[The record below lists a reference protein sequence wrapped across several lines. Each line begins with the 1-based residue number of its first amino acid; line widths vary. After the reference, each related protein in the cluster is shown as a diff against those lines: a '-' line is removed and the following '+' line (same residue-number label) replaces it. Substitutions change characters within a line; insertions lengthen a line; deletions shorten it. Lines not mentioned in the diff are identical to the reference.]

1 MESNQTN
8 WEQILR
14 AKEKGISL
22 DSARMKMLLETLSPE
37 ELELIDNLENDGLLF
52 RSVNLMNQV
61 DEDQAWKE
69 LNLQPLTKKLYPSW
83 IRYAAAA
90 LIPVFAI
97 AALYYW
103 SNKQPGTTANDFS
116 KLAATDHK
124 RATLVLANGEELG
137 LNQQTALS
145 KLKNVQGAN
154 VENLDSTA
162 LKYTANQTIQAS
174 TQFNELRVPRGGEYK
189 LVLADGTQVWVNAES
204 KLRFPVNFNGATTRE
219 VYLEGGEAYFK
230 VSKNKEVPFIVHSG
244 SMAIKVLGTSFNVN
258 TYSKNIKTT
267 LVEGHVQINAGS
279 KSLDLLPDQQATF
292 NVQSAN
298 LSKENIDVEAD
309 VAWKDGWMIFQSSEL
324 KDVMEQLGRWY
335 DYNIVFESERL
346 KQVHFGGK
354 LRKYNEVGT
363 LLSIIEKTNS
373 VNIEVR
379 NQTIYIKE
387 IPKNQ

>member
-14 AKEKGISL
+14 AKEKGIAL

-37 ELELIDNLENDGLLF
+37 ELELIENLEKDGLLS

-61 DEDQAWKE
+61 DEDQAWE
-69 LNLQPLTKKLYPSW
+69 ALNLQAKTIKLYPSW
-83 IRYAAAA
+83 IKYAAAA
-90 LIPVFAI
+90 LIPLFAI
-97 AALYYW
+97 TAVYYW
-103 SNKQPGTTANDFS
+103 TNKQTDPIADFS
-116 KLAATDHK
+116 TLATTNHK
-124 RATLVLANGEELG
+124 RATLILANGEEVG
-137 LNQQTALS
+137 LNQQSSAH
-145 KLKNVQGAN
+145 KLKNIQGAN
-154 VENLDSTA
+154 IENLDSTA
-162 LKYTANQTIQAS
+162 LKYTANQTEQTAA
-174 TQFNELRVPRGGEYK
+174 QFNELRVPRGGEYK

-204 KLRFPVNFNGATTRE
+204 RLRFPVNFNGAATRE
-219 VYLEGGEAYFK
+219 VYLEGGEAYFQ
-230 VSKNKEVPFIVHSG
+230 VSKNKDVPFIVHS
-244 SMAIKVLGTSFNVN
+244 SNMSIKVLGTSFNLN
-258 TYSKNIKTT
+258 TYSKTIKTT

-279 KSLDLLPDQQATF
+279 KSLDLLPNQQAIF
-292 NVQSAN
+292 NPQSSN
-298 LSKENIDVEAD
+298 LSKENVDVEAD

-335 DYNIVFESERL
+335 DYNIVFESEKL

-354 LRKYNEVGT
+354 LKKYNEVGT
-363 LLSIIEKTNS
+363 LLRIIEKTGS

>member
-37 ELELIDNLENDGLLF
+37 ELELIENLEKDGLLS
-52 RSVNLMNQV
+52 RSVNLMNHT
-61 DEDQAWKE
+61 DENQAWNE
-69 LNLQPLTKKLYPSW
+69 LNLQPTTKKLYPSW
-83 IRYAAAA
+83 IKYAAAA

-97 AALYYW
+97 TALYYW
-103 SNKQPGTTANDFS
+103 SNKQPSTANDFS
-116 KLAATDHK
+116 KLAVTDHK
-124 RATLVLANGEELG
+124 RATLVLANGEEVG
-137 LNQQTALS
+137 LNQQTAVN

-162 LKYTANQTIQAS
+162 LKYTADETTQAA

-204 KLRFPVNFNGATTRE
+204 KLRFPVNFNGTTTRE

-292 NVQSAN
+292 NLQSAN

-346 KQVHFGGK
+346 KQMHFGGK
-354 LRKYNEVGT
+354 LRKYNEVGA
-363 LLSIIEKTNS
+363 LLRIIEKTNS

-379 NQTIYIKE
+379 NQTIYIKK

>member
-37 ELELIDNLENDGLLF
+37 ELELIENLEKDGLLS
-52 RSVNLMNQV
+52 RSVKLMNQA

-69 LNLQPLTKKLYPSW
+69 LNLQPKTKKLYPSW
-83 IRYAAAA
+83 IKYAAAA
-90 LIPVFAI
+90 LLPFLAI
-97 AALYYW
+97 TAVYYW
-103 SNKQPGTTANDFS
+103 SNRQTNTANDFS
-116 KLAATDHK
+116 KLTTTDHK
-124 RATLVLANGEELG
+124 RATLVLANGEEVG
-137 LNQQTALS
+137 LNQKTAVN
-145 KLKNVQGAN
+145 KLKNVQGAS

-162 LKYTANQTIQAS
+162 LKYTASQTDQAIP
-174 TQFNELRVPRGGEYK
+174 QFNELRVPRGGEYK

-204 KLRFPVNFNGATTRE
+204 KLRFPVNFNGAATRE

-244 SMAIKVLGTSFNVN
+244 NMSIKVLGTSFNVN
-258 TYSKNIKTT
+258 TYSRSIKTT

-292 NVQSAN
+292 NLQSTN
-298 LSKENIDVEAD
+298 LSKEDVDVEAD

-354 LRKYNEVGT
+354 LRKYNEVGD
-363 LLSIIEKTNS
+363 LLRIIEKTGS

>member
-37 ELELIDNLENDGLLF
+37 ELELIENLEQDGLLS
-52 RSVNLMNQV
+52 RSVKLMNQA

-69 LNLQPLTKKLYPSW
+69 LNLQPATVKLYPSW
-83 IRYAAAA
+83 VKYAAAA
-90 LIPVFAI
+90 LLPFLAI
-97 AALYYW
+97 TTVYYW
-103 SNKQPGTTANDFS
+103 SNKQTNTANDFS
-116 KLAATDHK
+116 KLTTTDHK
-124 RATLVLANGEELG
+124 RATLVLANGEEVG
-137 LNQQTALS
+137 LNQQTAVI

-162 LKYTANQTIQAS
+162 LKYTASQTDQAAP
-174 TQFNELRVPRGGEYK
+174 QFNELRVPRGGEYK

-204 KLRFPVNFNGATTRE
+204 KLRFPVNFNGAATRE

-292 NVQSAN
+292 NLQSTN
-298 LSKENIDVEAD
+298 LSKADVDVEAD

-335 DYNIVFESERL
+335 DYNIVFESEKL

-363 LLSIIEKTNS
+363 LLRIIEKTGS